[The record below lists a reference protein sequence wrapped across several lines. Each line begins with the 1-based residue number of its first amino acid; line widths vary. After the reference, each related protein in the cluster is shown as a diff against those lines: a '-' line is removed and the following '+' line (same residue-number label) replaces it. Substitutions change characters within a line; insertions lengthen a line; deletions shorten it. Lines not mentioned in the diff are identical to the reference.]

1 MSDEKRQDERIQ
13 LEVDFRIRTC
23 GKELFLG
30 ILRNISLLG
39 MKLELADERRCASL
53 AVGETVTL
61 EGVSDPLREHVR
73 GKQAEIVWLSGTLV
87 GVRFFEPLDIPP
99 DAILEFQH
107 RVHVQP
113 FLPEDARG
121 ETAGDVEDEPKGMA

>member
-1 MSDEKRQDERIQ
+1 MIDEKRQDERIP
-13 LEVDFRIRTC
+13 LEVDFRIKTR
-23 GKELFLG
+23 GKELFPG

-39 MKLELADERRCASL
+39 MKLELADERRPASL
-53 AVGETVTL
+53 VVGETVTL
-61 EGVSDPLREHVR
+61 EGFPDPIREHVR
-73 GKQAEIVWLSGTLV
+73 GKQAEVVWLSGALV

-107 RVHVQP
+107 QVHVQP

-121 ETAGDVEDEPKGMA
+121 EATEGAGDEPRGMA